1 MERFSVAEVCLRARG
16 LGTGGDSASWRPGGK
31 TISAMKTISMGFPML
46 DLEKISQATVHR
58 SGVET
63 WDGSKKF
70 GRTRDRLEKKFPD
83 EKVLL
88 GRYALGL
95 GKKST
100 RGTLHR
106 SENIGAGK

>member
-1 MERFSVAEVCLRARG
+1 MEKFSVAEVCLRVRG

-46 DLEKISQATVHR
+46 DLEKIQCI
-58 SGVET
+58 GVET

>member
-46 DLEKISQATVHR
+46 DLEKIQCI
-58 SGVET
+58 GVET

-70 GRTRDRLEKKFPD
+70 GRIRDRLEKKFPD

-95 GKKST
+95 RKKST

-106 SENIGAGK
+106 SENIGARK